1 MSLYPVKKV
10 PAIFP
15 AVIMSSLEDRFAA
28 LEARVAEL
36 AAENELLKM
45 QTPLEAFTEGLK
57 AADEKTVAAWM
68 DACQIAAGLEP
79 KKAKK
84 GEKKAPTNPTGPQE
98 WNIFVKETQ
107 KSMAAAEG
115 VLYESFFEGVDH
127 SSPAAMKKAED
138 AFNKASG
145 AKKAGWRDA
154 MLEAK
159 VRKAAAEG
167 RQVAEKKSRAP
178 KAAPAA
184 AGGSSAP
191 KKAKKA
197 AAPSSAA
204 SALDQ
209 TRKEAAELGL
219 EEKVIDGAACW
230 LALDGE
236 VYSLDLE
243 TRLGVYDADAD
254 TINASE

>member
-1 MSLYPVKKV
+1 
-10 PAIFP
+10 
-15 AVIMSSLEDRFAA
+15 MSSLEDRFAA

-36 AAENELLKM
+36 AAENELLKL

-57 AADEKTVAAWM
+57 AADEQTVAAWM
-68 DACQIAAGLEP
+68 DACQAAAGTEP
-79 KKAKK
+79 KKAGKK

-115 VLYESFFEGVDH
+115 VLYESFFEGVDT
-127 SSPAAMKKAED
+127 SSAAAMKKAED

-167 RQVAEKKSRAP
+167 RQPAEKKPRAP
-178 KAAPAA
+178 KASPAGGGAAPAKKLKKTPA
-184 AGGSSAP
+184 AT
-191 KKAKKA
+191 
-197 AAPSSAA
+197 

-219 EEKVIDGAACW
+219 EEKTIDGITCW
-230 LALDGE
+230 LSLDGE

-254 TINASE
+254 TINACE

>member
-36 AAENELLKM
+36 AAENELLKI

-57 AADEKTVAAWM
+57 AADEQTVAAWM
-68 DACQIAAGLEP
+68 DACHIAAGLEP

-107 KSMAAAEG
+107 KSMAATEG
-115 VLYESFFEGVDH
+115 VLYESFFEGVDK
-127 SSPAAMKKAED
+127 SSPAAVKKAED

-167 RQVAEKKSRAP
+167 RQVAEKKPRAP

-184 AGGSSAP
+184 AGGSSPP

-197 AAPSSAA
+197 ATP

-219 EEKVIDGAACW
+219 EEKTIDGTACW